1 MKSNAKIIKALLAMG
16 LGLSVPAA
24 LAEIELAPGLKASGF
39 IDMSAT
45 YTDTDEGDSKTMSFD
60 QWEIDLMFEPVEN
73 ISARVDINDV
83 NASDEGVVVEQAFIT
98 YDFGNGLTA
107 SAGKFLSSLGYE
119 GAEPTLLY
127 QYSVSAT
134 IIGYPGYASGLSLDY
149 ALGIWNFHAAVVDG
163 FYTDDGDAEDL
174 SYEAQ
179 IKVTPIE
186 GLTLQAGYAID
197 TIVVEEVVDP
207 VTLLVTTPADEF
219 DKGIANFWA
228 EYKVGSLT
236 LAGEYNLLYD
246 IEGTGSDGEGYLVM
260 ANYSFGKLALTLRH
274 SYAELDNGY
283 EDTEFTIAPSY
294 ALASNLL
301 LVTEYRHDDYGDAGD
316 ADLFALEAIYTF

>member
-1 MKSNAKIIKALLAMG
+1 MKTKSKMTRLLMALGMAV
-16 LGLSVPAA
+16 SVPAA
-24 LAEIELAPGLKASGF
+24 YAELELAPGLKASGF

-45 YTDTDEGDSKTMSFD
+45 YTDTDEGDTKTMSFD
-60 QWEIDLMFEPVEN
+60 QWEIDFMFEPVDRV
-73 ISARVDINDV
+73 SARVDINDV
-83 NASDEGVVVEQAFIT
+83 NASDEGVVVEQAFVT
-98 YDFGNGLTA
+98 YDFENGLTA
-107 SAGKFLSSLGYE
+107 TAGKFLSALGYE

-127 QYSVSAT
+127 QYSFSAT

-149 ALGIWNFHAAVVDG
+149 ATDLWSAHAAVVDG
-163 FYTDDGDAEDL
+163 FYSDDGDAEDL

-179 IKVTPIE
+179 LKLMPVE
-186 GLTLQAGYAID
+186 GLTLQAGYAVD
-197 TIVVEEVVDP
+197 TLITEEVVDP
-207 VTLLVTTPADEF
+207 VTLVILTPYDEY

-228 EYKVGSLT
+228 EYKIGKLT
-236 LAGEYNLLYD
+236 LAGEYNILYD
-246 IEGTGSDGEGYLVM
+246 IEGSGSDGDGYLVM

-283 EDTEFTIAPSY
+283 EDTEYTIAPSY

-316 ADLFALEAIYTF
+316 ADLFAVEAIYTF